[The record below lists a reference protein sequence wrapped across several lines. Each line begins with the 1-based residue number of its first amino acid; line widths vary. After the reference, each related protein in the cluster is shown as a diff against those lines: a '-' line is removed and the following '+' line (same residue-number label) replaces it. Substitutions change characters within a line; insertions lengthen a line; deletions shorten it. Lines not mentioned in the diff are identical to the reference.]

1 MKVLMVCLGNICRS
15 PMAEGILSNK
25 LESNDLNVT
34 VDSAAT
40 SDYHIGQQPDDR
52 AIANC
57 KEHGIDISHLK
68 GRQFSE
74 EDFDAFDR
82 IFVMDSSNYENV
94 VALARNEEDTKKVQ
108 MILNLSQPNTNMS
121 VPDPYFGAED
131 GFENVYQL
139 LDAACDV
146 LIGELK

>member
-1 MKVLMVCLGNICRS
+1 MVCLGNICRS
-15 PMAEGILSNK
+15 PMAEGILSKK
-25 LESNDLNVT
+25 LESTDLNIT

-40 SDYHIGQQPDDR
+40 SDYHIDQQPDER

-57 KEHGIDISHLK
+57 KKHGIDISHLR
-68 GRQFSE
+68 GRQFSV
-74 EDFDAFDR
+74 EDFDTFDR

-94 VALARNEEDTKKVQ
+94 VALARDKEDTKKVQ

-146 LIGELK
+146 LIEELK

>member
-1 MKVLMVCLGNICRS
+1 MVCLGNICRS
-15 PMAEGILSNK
+15 PMAEGILSKK
-25 LESNDLNVT
+25 LESTELIVT

-40 SDYHIGQQPDDR
+40 SDYHIDQQPDER

-57 KEHGIDISHLK
+57 KTHGIDISHLR
-68 GRQFSE
+68 GRQFSV

-94 VALARNEEDTKKVQ
+94 VALARDEEDTKKVQ

-146 LIGELK
+146 LIEDLK

>member
-1 MKVLMVCLGNICRS
+1 MVCLGNICRS
-15 PMAEGILSNK
+15 PMAEGILSKK
-25 LESNDLNVT
+25 LKDTNLNVS

-40 SDYHIGQQPDDR
+40 SDYHINQQPDER

-57 KEHGIDISHLK
+57 KTHGIDISNLR
-68 GRQFSE
+68 GRQFSV
-74 EDFDAFDR
+74 EDFDEFDR

-94 VALARNEEDTKKVQ
+94 VALARNEEDSKKVQ
-108 MILNLSQPNTNMS
+108 LILNLSQPNSNIS

-139 LDAACDV
+139 LDAACDI
-146 LIGELK
+146 LIEELK

>member
-1 MKVLMVCLGNICRS
+1 MVCLGNICRS
-15 PMAEGILSNK
+15 PMAEGILSKK
-25 LESNDLNVT
+25 LKDTNLNVS

-40 SDYHIGQQPDDR
+40 SDYHIDQQPDER

-57 KEHGIDISHLK
+57 KTHGIDISNLR
-68 GRQFSE
+68 GRQFSV
-74 EDFDAFDR
+74 EDFDEFDR

-94 VALARNEEDTKKVQ
+94 VALARNEEDSKKVQ
-108 MILNLSQPNTNMS
+108 LILNLSQPNSNMS

-146 LIGELK
+146 LIEELK